1 MSVSVYIQREGQQ
14 YGLYP
19 QEEIQGHLDSGVL
32 LPTDLAWQEG
42 MPDWVPLSKISG
54 FKEGELAAADSS
66 PNPSEAVSD
75 EGRKKFIT
83 GVIGAL
89 VVILA
94 LGIGAYFVFFKEKG
108 IIEPSALEEFVAGK
122 RFYLKPERG
131 GEWWIEFR
139 DNNKVLL
146 KFPNGKQ
153 HEGDYFCEGN
163 NAETHFQSM
172 NSGSRKLIFSSEKP
186 GKGDAVTLTFEHMM
200 KGMQTIN
207 YSISEIQLNNS
218 VPRELE

>member
-1 MSVSVYIQREGQQ
+1 VSVSVYIQREGQQ
-14 YGLYP
+14 YGPYP
-19 QEEIQGHLDSGVL
+19 QEDIQGHLASGVL

-42 MPDWVPLSKISG
+42 MPDWVPLSKFSG
-54 FKEGELAAADSS
+54 LKKDELAASDSS
-66 PNPSEAVSD
+66 PNPSEAVPD

-89 VVILA
+89 VVIIA

-108 IIEPSALEEFVAGK
+108 IEPSALQEFVAGK

-139 DNNKVLL
+139 DNNKVFL

-153 HEGDYFCEGN
+153 HEGDYFCEGS

-200 KGMQTIN
+200 KGVQTFN
-207 YSISEIQLNNS
+207 YSISEIQLNSS